1 MAEAQEQAQ
10 QQAAAPSAETQE
22 QASALTSLLQKEMRQ
37 PEDRVKG
44 AVETLAS
51 QCLEHANLVSDDV
64 LETINAMIAAI
75 DKKMSTQINKIMHHP
90 DFQKLEGAWRGLH
103 YLVNNTE
110 SGTDMKLRVLN
121 CSKDEMRKSL
131 KKYKGTA
138 WDQSPLFK
146 AIYESEYGTPGGQP
160 FGALIADYEFDHT
173 APDME
178 VLEGMAQVA
187 AAAHAPLMTAPS
199 PNLFNMESWQDLS
212 KPRDLSKIFQTAD
225 YARWRSFRESDDA
238 RYVGLCMPRF
248 LGRMPYGEKTNPVEE
263 FAFEEDTDGA
273 DHEKYL
279 WCNAAYA
286 MARNINR
293 AFKTY
298 GWCASIR
305 GTESGGVVENLPSH
319 TFPTDDGGVDM
330 KCPTEIA
337 ITDRREKELSDNGML
352 SLCHYKNTDYA
363 VFFGGQSAH
372 QPQKFHDPDD
382 QANANL
388 SARLP
393 YMFACCRF
401 AHYLKCMVRDKI
413 GSLKSREDMATMLN
427 DWIMNYVEP
436 DPTASEKKKSERPLA
451 AAKVIVEDVEG
462 DPGNYRAKFL
472 LRPHFQLEGMTV
484 SMSLVSKLP
493 GAA

>member
-1 MAEAQEQAQ
+1 MAEAQEQQTQAVAVTEEQ
-10 QQAAAPSAETQE
+10 TQAAG
-22 QASALTSLLQKEMRQ
+22 ALTQLLQKETRQ
-37 PEDRVKG
+37 PLDRVQS
-44 AVETLAS
+44 AAETLARHA
-51 QCLEHANLVSDDV
+51 LESANLVGDDV
-64 LETINAMIAAI
+64 LETINAIIAAI
-75 DKKMSTQINKIMHHP
+75 DQKLSKQVNQIMHHP
-90 DFQKLEGAWRGLH
+90 DFQKLESAWRGLH

-110 SGTDMKLRVLN
+110 TDATLKLRVFN
-121 CSKDEMRKSL
+121 VSKDDLRKTL
-131 KKYKGTA
+131 KKFKGTA

-146 AIYESEYGTPGGQP
+146 AIYEAEYGSPGGQP
-160 FGALIADYEFDHT
+160 FGALIGDYEFDHT

-178 VLEGMAQVA
+178 VLEGIAQVA
-187 AAAHAPLMTAPS
+187 SAAHAPFMTAPS
-199 PNLFNMESWQDLS
+199 PNLLNMESWQELS
-212 KPRDLSKIFQTAD
+212 KPRDLTKIFQTAD
-225 YARWRSFRESDDA
+225 YARWRSFRQSDDA

-248 LGRMPYGEKTNPVEE
+248 LGRMPYGAKTNPVDD
-263 FAFEEDTDGA
+263 FAFEEDTEGA
-273 DHEKYL
+273 DHGKYL

-293 AFKTY
+293 AFKNY

-305 GTESGGVVENLPSH
+305 GTESGGVVENLPTH

-352 SLCHYKNTDYA
+352 ALCHYKNTDYA

-372 QPQKFHDPDD
+372 QPQKFMDPDD
-382 QANANL
+382 QSNANL

-413 GSLKSREDMATMLN
+413 GSLSSRDDMSKMLN

-436 DPTASEKKKSERPLA
+436 DQTANERRKAERPLA
-451 AAKVIVEDVEG
+451 AAKVVVEDIEG
-462 DPGNYRAKFL
+462 DPGNYKAKFL

-493 GAA
+493 GEGG

>member
-1 MAEAQEQAQ
+1 
-10 QQAAAPSAETQE
+10 
-22 QASALTSLLQKEMRQ
+22 
-37 PEDRVKG
+37 
-44 AVETLAS
+44 
-51 QCLEHANLVSDDV
+51 
-64 LETINAMIAAI
+64 
-75 DKKMSTQINKIMHHP
+75 
-90 DFQKLEGAWRGLH
+90 
-103 YLVNNTE
+103 
-110 SGTDMKLRVLN
+110 
-121 CSKDEMRKSL
+121 
-131 KKYKGTA
+131 
-138 WDQSPLFK
+138 
-146 AIYESEYGTPGGQP
+146 
-160 FGALIADYEFDHT
+160 
-173 APDME
+173 
-178 VLEGMAQVA
+178 
-187 AAAHAPLMTAPS
+187 
-199 PNLFNMESWQDLS
+199 
-212 KPRDLSKIFQTAD
+212 
-225 YARWRSFRESDDA
+225 
-238 RYVGLCMPRF
+238 MPRF
-248 LGRMPYGEKTNPVEE
+248 LGRMPYGEKTNPIEE

-273 DHEKYL
+273 EHEKYL

-413 GSLKSREDMATMLN
+413 GSLKSRDDMAKMLN

-436 DPTASEKKKSERPLA
+436 DETASERKKAERPLA
-451 AAKVIVEDVEG
+451 AAKVVVEDIEG

-484 SMSLVSKLP
+484 SMSLVSKMP
-493 GAA
+493 GAGG